1 MHTPLKRAW
10 VEIDLGA
17 LMRNGAAMAAR
28 GAALIPMVKGDAYG
42 LGAVPVTRALDRLDP
57 WGFGVATVE
66 EGRALRDAGIERPVI
81 VFTPVHGPELD
92 DVRAARLTPILAR
105 GEDIA
110 AWRGTGG
117 GDWQLAIDTGMSR
130 CGVRWSAMAS
140 LAAETALSAP
150 QGAYTHFHS
159 AETDPASVIE
169 QERRFEQALGALRVR
184 PRMLHTENSA
194 ALARRDRSPWTHA
207 RPGIFLYGVG
217 SGLAVKIAPEPVVSL
232 RARIVALRTVGAGDT
247 VSYDATWRAGGERT
261 IATAAIGY
269 ADGYRRSFS
278 GRGAALLGGRRV
290 SVAGIVTMDMTML
303 DVTGVPCAIGDVATF
318 IGRDG
323 ASLITVEDAAALGEL
338 SPYELLTGLGQ
349 RLEHSYRG
357 AP

>member
-1 MHTPLKRAW
+1 MGWAPCSWRA
-10 VEIDLGA
+10 
-17 LMRNGAAMAAR
+17 RSR
-28 GAALIPMVKGDAYG
+28 
-42 LGAVPVTRALDRLDP
+42 RLDP

-66 EGRALRDAGIERPVI
+66 EGRALRDAGIDRPVI
-81 VFTPVHGPELD
+81 VFTPVHGRTD

-105 GEDIA
+105 AQHIA

-130 CGVRWSAMAS
+130 CGVRWNAMAS

-159 AETDPASVIE
+159 AETEPASVVE
-169 QERRFEQALGALRVR
+169 QERRFEQALGALRAR
-184 PRMLHTENSA
+184 PRMLHVENSA

-217 SGLAVKIAPEPVVSL
+217 SGLAVKVAPEPVVSL
-232 RARIVALRTVGAGDT
+232 RARIVALRTLSAGDT

-269 ADGYRRSFS
+269 ADGYRRSLS

-290 SVAGIVTMDMTML
+290 AVAGIVTMDMTML
-303 DVTGVPCAIGDVATF
+303 ESPACPARSATS
-318 IGRDG
+318 RP
-323 ASLITVEDAAALGEL
+323 SSAATA
-338 SPYELLTGLGQ
+338 
-349 RLEHSYRG
+349 R
-357 AP
+357 A